1 MKRIICLLGFLFYLL
16 SLNSCQ
22 AKEPFTITYY
32 DCFDTAVTLTAYAD
46 TEEEFFAFADE
57 LHQFLFSCH
66 QLLDIYEEYP
76 GVNNLYTINHAG
88 GEPVT
93 VDPFLMD
100 FLSFGKE
107 VYAFT
112 DGKVNIALGS
122 VLSLWHQKREEGLA
136 DPENASLPKEEALL
150 TASSHTDIDDIL
162 LDETQNTVTLLDPF
176 LQIDA
181 GALGK
186 GYVSKLV
193 QERYPDKNFLLSL
206 GGNVITV
213 GEKPNGEDWI
223 IGILDPFDSENT
235 ALTLPVSGAAVTS
248 GSYQRYYTVNGK
260 DYPHIIDPDTLYPAD
275 MWVSVTVFCGDP
287 ALADALSTALF
298 LLPLEEGKALVQTF
312 DGVSVYWIA
321 PDGSCYDLG
330 LNTQK

>member
-1 MKRIICLLGFLFYLL
+1 MKRIVCLLGVLL
-16 SLNSCQ
+16 SLLSLTGCQ
-22 AKEPFTITYY
+22 AKEPFSITYY
-32 DCFDTAVTLTAYAD
+32 DCFDTAVTLTAYTD

-57 LHQFLFSCH
+57 LHQFLLSCH
-66 QLLDIYEEYP
+66 RLLDIYEEYP

-88 GEPVT
+88 GKPVT
-93 VDPFLMD
+93 VDPFLLD

-112 DGKVNIALGS
+112 GGKVNIALGS

-136 DPENASLPKEEALL
+136 DLENASLPYEEDLL
-150 TASSHTDIDDIL
+150 AAASHTDIDGIL
-162 LDETQNTVTLLDPF
+162 LNEADGTVTLLDPL

-223 IGILDPFDSENT
+223 IGILDPFDTEST

-248 GSYQRYYTVNGK
+248 GSYQRYYTVDGK

-275 MWVSVTVFCGDP
+275 IWASVTVFCADP

-298 LLPLEEGKALVQTF
+298 LLPLEEGKKLVQTF

-321 PDGSCYDLG
+321 PDGSYDKLG
-330 LNTQK
+330 LDG